1 MIAVINTEIQS
12 RELSANLLLAS
23 SFAQLGGTSLI
34 LDQSTLPE
42 VLPSLP
48 PNGIFHAKSLESSKI
63 RAIQHEHLISKG
75 YSITAQDQEHGLLVE
90 DYEVTA
96 RQRFSSET
104 VSRVTRYFCWGP
116 LDGEVL
122 RNKFPE
128 FQHKII
134 ETGSPRID
142 LAREGVQ
149 IDPEVDADQ
158 KELLF
163 VSSIESHS
171 PSRYWEILRNMKKL
185 SETERAP
192 ELVNQRFDY
201 WANEIRAIPEILRL
215 FSMLASNFPK
225 IPMVVRPHFS
235 EDSAAWEFLTE
246 DYPSIRVE
254 SGIGI
259 NEAISRSRAVLH
271 YGSTAAIESLLAGVP
286 PIALPLFG
294 SSKNTL
300 TPFSNLASLRPKS
313 LEGVV
318 EEVRKIQ
325 SGITPSLDKQRAL
338 LASRFR
344 IEGAPAS
351 SVIASEWRNIS
362 EQKGASQFSD
372 QEVRAVRKALK
383 RSEKRLKNRASNTLL
398 TGIQRS
404 AQQKFP
410 PLSSN
415 QVQELMV
422 SIASRQKVKPANFF
436 LLSPRAV
443 LVLPSSLNG

>member
-12 RELSANLLLAS
+12 RELSANLLLAL
-23 SFAQLGGTSLI
+23 SFAELGGTSLI

-75 YSITAQDQEHGLLVE
+75 YSITAQDQEHGLLVK
-90 DYEVTA
+90 DYDLTV
-96 RQRFSSET
+96 RQRFSLET
-104 VSRVTRYFCWGP
+104 ISRVTRYFCWGP
-116 LDGEVL
+116 LDSEVL

-134 ETGSPRID
+134 QTGSPRID

-185 SETERAP
+185 SETDRAP
-192 ELVNQRFDY
+192 ELVNQRFNY
-201 WANEIRAIPEILRL
+201 WADEIRAIPDILRL
-215 FSMLASNFPK
+215 FSMLASKFPT

-235 EDSAAWEFLTE
+235 EDPAAWEFLTE

-254 SGIGI
+254 SKVGV
-259 NEAISRSRAVLH
+259 NDAISRSLAILH
-271 YGSTAAIESLLAGVP
+271 YGSTVAIESLLADVP

-294 SSKNTL
+294 SSENTL

-313 LEGVV
+313 LEDVV
-318 EEVRKIQ
+318 EEVRKIR
-325 SGITPSLDKQRAL
+325 SGIAPKLGNQRAL

-351 SVIASEWRNIS
+351 SLIASEWKSIS
-362 EQKGASQFSD
+362 QHKTDSQFSD

-383 RSEKRLKNRASNTLL
+383 RSEKRITTRASSSINS
-398 TGIQRS
+398 GIQRS

-410 PLSSN
+410 PLSPN

-422 SIASRQKVKPANFF
+422 SLTSNQKVRPANFL

-443 LVLPSSLNG
+443 LVFP